1 MLEVFFKKSDMNAFM
16 FIDARGKL
24 QVLFLKRSPPCFLRP
39 GLSLATNLPSRVGW
53 PTNMV
58 WRASFPHFRSS
69 GITGTYHHV
78 QTLLGISR
86 HWTQVFELERHP
98 FTPPHISKGSHI
110 WEELLYPLSLGH
122 GSILLFLNG
131 IEFGGSAF
139 QISMCHG
146 QICTLRDSQERW
158 PDCPFCT

>member
-58 WRASFPHFRSS
+58 WRASFPHFP
-69 GITGTYHHV
+69 V
-78 QTLLGISR
+78 LGERAHATMSR
-86 HWTQVFELERHP
+86 
-98 FTPPHISKGSHI
+98 
-110 WEELLYPLSLGH
+110 LYWAFP
-122 GSILLFLNG
+122 G
-131 IEFGGSAF
+131 IE
-139 QISMCHG
+139 
-146 QICTLRDSQERW
+146 LRSLS
-158 PDCPFCT
+158 